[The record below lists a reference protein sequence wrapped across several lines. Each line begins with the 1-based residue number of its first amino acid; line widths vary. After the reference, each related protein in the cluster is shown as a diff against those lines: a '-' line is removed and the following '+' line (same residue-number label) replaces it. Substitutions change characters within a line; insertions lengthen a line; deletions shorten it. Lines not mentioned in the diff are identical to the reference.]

1 MLDFGGVSLPGF
13 LNVGAV
19 GFFWFLQLILQIVL
33 STWAYRD
40 AIQRGNSKEFSIIVM
55 VGVLLV
61 PLAGAIVYFLIREDR
76 NDKPII

>member
-1 MLDFGGVSLPGF
+1 MFDFGGVSIPSF
-13 LNVGAV
+13 FNVGAM

-40 AIQRGNSKEFSIIVM
+40 ARQRGNSKEFSIIVM

>member
-1 MLDFGGVSLPGF
+1 MFNIGGFSPSQFV
-13 LNVGAV
+13 NAGAV
-19 GFFWFLQLILQIVL
+19 GFFWLVQLVLQVVL

-40 AIQRGNSKEFSIIVM
+40 ARQRGNSKEFAIIVM

-76 NDKPII
+76 NDKPIF